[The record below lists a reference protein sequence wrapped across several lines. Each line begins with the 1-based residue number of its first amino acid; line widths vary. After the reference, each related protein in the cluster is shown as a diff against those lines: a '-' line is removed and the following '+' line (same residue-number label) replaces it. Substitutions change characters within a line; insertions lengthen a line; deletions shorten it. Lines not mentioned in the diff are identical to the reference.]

1 MRQLVYTSKKV
12 GTIHMKHLAIY
23 RIYRIVWL
31 AMKFFIQITLFHK
44 RYQGRFSP
52 SVQKKWEQ
60 LVTKQAIEFKK
71 TALSLG
77 GLLIKVGQFLS
88 TRADIMPTS
97 FLQELE
103 GLTDRVPPVPKKQ
116 AIALLE
122 EEWNTPYN
130 HILSFLSEEPIASA
144 SIGEVYKGILKDGT
158 VVAIKIQR
166 PNIERIIRVDF
177 KAMKIVI
184 WLAKHFTSFAKQ
196 INFDLLYSEMY
207 QVIGAEL
214 NFLQELTNGK
224 TFDERFNYMKDVEFP
239 VYYENISTRRV
250 LVMEWIEGARI
261 NDSTFIDTYKIN
273 RQQLAARVFL
283 LFLEQILDGGQFH
296 ADPHS
301 GNILLK
307 ADGTIVLIDFGMVGS
322 ITPTQAQHVAKL
334 VEGIIF
340 KNYDLVIDSL
350 ENLNFLLPNANR
362 QLLADT
368 IRRLVNAYESNDF
381 QQMDSFIIERLLE
394 DFRNIVR
401 NEPVQMPTEF
411 AFLGRAISTFVGVIY
426 TLDPNVDL
434 FALAKPPI
442 IEWVKKQKEGSNEW
456 LTKEELL
463 RVAQSAILTLRD
475 LPTKLNNYL
484 EEPTRMR
491 LYMQQRDIEQK
502 KERERYQTR
511 VFTSIITIISILGAF
526 FAVFVNNLTLLSS
539 TSAVVIISLFFYRK
553 A

>member
-1 MRQLVYTSKKV
+1 
-12 GTIHMKHLAIY
+12 MKHLAMY

-31 AMKFFIQITLFHK
+31 AMKVFIQITLFHK
-44 RYQGRFSP
+44 RYRGGFSP
-52 SVQKKWEQ
+52 SIQKKWEQ

-88 TRADIMPTS
+88 TRADIMPPS

-116 AIALLE
+116 TIALLE
-122 EEWNTPYN
+122 EEWNTSSN
-130 HILSFLSEEPIASA
+130 HVLSFLSEEPIASA

-184 WLAKHFTSFAKQ
+184 WLAKRFTSFAKQ
-196 INFDLLYSEMY
+196 INFELLYSEMY
-207 QVIGAEL
+207 EIIGAEL
-214 NFLQELTNGK
+214 NFLQELTNGQ
-224 TFDERFNYMKDVEFP
+224 TFAERFDYMKDVEFP
-239 VYYENISTRRV
+239 IYNKNLSTRRV
-250 LVMEWIEGARI
+250 LVMGWIEGARI
-261 NDSTFIDTYKIN
+261 TDSTFIDTYKIN

-283 LFLEQILDGGQFH
+283 LFLEQILNGGQFH

-307 ADGTIVLIDFGMVGS
+307 KDGTIVLIDFGMVGS
-322 ITPTQAQHVAKL
+322 ITSPQAQHVAKL

-340 KNYDLVIDSL
+340 KNYDLVLDSL
-350 ENLNFLLPNANR
+350 ESLHFLLPHANR
-362 QLLADT
+362 QLLADA

-394 DFRNIVR
+394 DFKQIVR
-401 NEPVQMPTEF
+401 HEPVQMPAEF
-411 AFLGRAISTFVGVIY
+411 AFLGRAISTFIGVIY
-426 TLDPNVDL
+426 TLDPDVDL
-434 FALAKPPI
+434 FSLAKSPI
-442 IEWVKKQKEGSNEW
+442 IEWVKKQKEESNEW

-463 RVAQSAILTLRD
+463 RVAQSAIVTLRD
-475 LPTKLNNYL
+475 LPTKLSNYL

-491 LYMQQRDIEQK
+491 LYMQQRDIEQQ
-502 KERERYQTR
+502 KEHKRYQTR
-511 VFTSIITIISILGAF
+511 ILTSSITIISIIGAF
-526 FAVFVNNLTLLSS
+526 FAVSVNNSTLVWS
-539 TSAVVIISLFFYRK
+539 TSAVAIIALFFYRR